1 MILAIVYTFYSY
13 CSVSL
18 IILFYVNGM
27 LVLDENANMKV
38 IVSKNFEMKDLRVP
52 NQILRMTIF
61 KDKKN
66 RKLWITQKFYIH
78 RM

>member
-18 IILFYVNGM
+18 IILFYVNDM

>member
-1 MILAIVYTFYSY
+1 
-13 CSVSL
+13 
-18 IILFYVNGM
+18 M